1 MAKDPNKNDYL
12 TSYLAALFAIGPILA
27 LFWFTSG
34 WLGLPSFL
42 IAIGVIAFFL
52 MINKDR
58 L

>member
-1 MAKDPNKNDYL
+1 MAKDPNKKDYL
-12 TSYLAALFAIGPILA
+12 TSYLAALFAIGPVLA

-42 IAIGVIAFFL
+42 IAIGVIAFFI
-52 MINKDR
+52 MIYKNR